1 VASQD
6 QKTEKP
12 TQQRLQ
18 KSRREG
24 RFPSSRDFVSALQ
37 FITILVFALRFS
49 SGTATDFLKLTK
61 ELFTRAVSL
70 PDLTATELQAMFRTL
85 VLPFLLH
92 AVLIGFGVMALVGLI
107 QMASTG
113 FRFATKQLM
122 PDAKRLNPMS
132 RLKQMPKEN
141 LHSVFRSAIL
151 LLLVSWFLY
160 STIKAQI
167 YDLSNLALQSL
178 FAGLSR
184 AGSLIEDL
192 LKQVAVVLFVFGA
205 IDIFRQRSK
214 FSKSM
219 RMTKQEIRDEMK
231 DSEGN
236 AQMKM
241 QIRRL
246 QRDAIRR
253 NMIKAVEKSTV
264 VIVNPTHYA
273 IAVQYEMGTRSVPT
287 VVAKGKNYLAKV
299 IRERAQAHE
308 IPIVENKPLAQAL
321 YQAVDIGDEIPPAL
335 YRAVAE
341 VLAQIYR
348 IINRQ

>member
-1 VASQD
+1 VAGQD

-18 KSRREG
+18 KARREG
-24 RFPSSRDFVSALQ
+24 RFPSSRDFVAALQ
-37 FITILVFALRFS
+37 FITILVCALKFS
-49 SGTATDFLKLTK
+49 GGSATEFLKLTK
-61 ELFTRAVSL
+61 QLFTKAVSL
-70 PDLTATELQAMFRTL
+70 PDLTASELQAMFRAL
-85 VLPFLLH
+85 VMPVLLH
-92 AVLIGFGVMALVGLI
+92 AVLIGFGVMALVALV
-107 QMASTG
+107 QLATTG
-113 FRFATKQLM
+113 FSFSTKQLM
-122 PDAKRLNPMS
+122 PDVKRLNPMS
-132 RLKQMPKEN
+132 KLQQLPKEN
-141 LHSVFRSAIL
+141 LHSTFRSVVL
-151 LLLVSWFLY
+151 LALVSWFLY
-160 STIKAQI
+160 SIIRSQI
-167 YDLSNLALQSL
+167 YDISNLALQNL
-178 FAGLSR
+178 FAGMTR
-184 AGSLIEDL
+184 AGSLITEL
-192 LKQVAVVLFVFGA
+192 LKDVAMVLFVFGA

-214 FSKSM
+214 FNKSM

-231 DSEGN
+231 DTEGN
-236 AQMKM
+236 TQMKM

-273 IAVQYEMGTRSVPT
+273 IAVQYEMGTKSVPT

-299 IRERAQAHE
+299 IRERAKAHE
-308 IPIVENKPLAQAL
+308 LPIVENKPLAQAL

-348 IINRQ
+348 VINRQ

>member
-24 RFPSSRDFVSALQ
+24 RFPSSKDFVSALQ
-37 FITILVFALRFS
+37 FITILIFALKFS
-49 SGTATDFLKLTK
+49 SGSAIDFLKLTR
-61 ELFTRAVSL
+61 ELFARAVSL

-85 VLPFLLH
+85 VVPVLLH
-92 AVLIGFGVMALVGLI
+92 AVLIGFAVMAIVGLV

-113 FRFATKQLM
+113 FGLAAKQLM
-122 PDAKRLNPMS
+122 PDVKRLNPMS

-141 LHSVFRSAIL
+141 LHNVFRSVIL
-151 LLLVSWFLY
+151 LLVVSWFLY
-160 STIKAQI
+160 STIRAQI
-167 YDLSNLALQSL
+167 YDLSNLALENL
-178 FAGLSR
+178 FAGMLR

-192 LKQVAVVLFVFGA
+192 FKQVAVVLFVFGA

>member
-1 VASQD
+1 MAD

-18 KSRREG
+18 KARREG
-24 RFPSSRDFVSALQ
+24 RFPASRDFVSALQ
-37 FITILVFALRFS
+37 FITVFVCALKFS
-49 SGTATDFLKLTK
+49 GASAADFLKLTQQ
-61 ELFTRAVSL
+61 LFSKALSL
-70 PDLTATELQAMFRTL
+70 PDLTAAELQAIFRAL
-85 VLPFLLH
+85 LMPFFLKVL
-92 AVLIGFGVMALVGLI
+92 LIGFGVMALVALV

-113 FRFATKQLM
+113 FGFAAKQLM
-122 PDAKRLNPMS
+122 PDVTRLNPAS

-141 LHSVFRSAIL
+141 LHSVFRSMIL

-160 STIKAQI
+160 STIKSQI
-167 YDLSNLALQSL
+167 SDLSALALQSL
-178 FAGLSR
+178 FPALSR
-184 AGSLIEDL
+184 AGSLVVQL
-192 LKQVAVVLFVFGA
+192 LKQLAVVLFVFGA

-214 FSKSM
+214 FNKNL
-219 RMTKQEIRDEMK
+219 RMSKQEIRDELK
-231 DSEGN
+231 DTEGN

-246 QRDAIRR
+246 QREAIRR

-264 VIVNPTHYA
+264 IIVNPTHYA
-273 IAVQYEMGTRSVPT
+273 IALQYEMGSRSVPT

-299 IRERAQAHE
+299 IREKAKAHE
-308 IPIVENKPLAQAL
+308 IPIIENKPLAQAL

-348 IINRQ
+348 VINRQ